1 MQFID
6 HFESYLAIDDQS
18 SNAADWYSRDEGQ
31 NGVRPMN
38 IFPQNGDPIVL
49 HDDGDGKSTN
59 DVIALSKG
67 IEFDSSGPTNEIY
80 STVAKG
86 F

>member
-1 MQFID
+1 
-6 HFESYLAIDDQS
+6 
-18 SNAADWYSRDEGQ
+18 
-31 NGVRPMN
+31 MN
-38 IFPQNGDPIVL
+38 IFQQNGDPIVL

-67 IEFDSSGPTNEIY
+67 IEFDSSGPTNDIY